1 MTATPAV
8 SVVIATRN
16 RRQLLSESIATV
28 REQTLGDWE
37 LIVVDDASTD
47 DTIRHLGTI
56 DDPRIVTLRQA
67 VHGERS
73 AARNAGLAVARGE
86 FVMFLDDDDLL
97 RPGALDALVR
107 ALRAHPDAVAAS
119 GACRI
124 LQRNGDSV
132 KVYRPAQQ
140 HTRVIWRELLFGWW
154 SNSGQNLYRTATIR
168 DIGGFDHAL
177 VACEDRRLWL
187 DVAWRGPVC
196 LVPTVV
202 MEYRQHDGQHKP
214 PNVDDIRQSVWRDF
228 ISRLPP
234 SDQAE
239 ASRIRR
245 AAELVER
252 AESAR
257 VAGRFGAAFAMHLQA
272 CWLAPHLLRSPLTG
286 RPLWWGLK
294 KSLLRVRAL

>member
-1 MTATPAV
+1 VSATPVV

-16 RRQLLSESIATV
+16 RRHLLSETIATV
-28 REQTLGDWE
+28 QDQTLGDWE

-47 DTIRHLGTI
+47 DTMRHLETM
-56 DDPRIVTLRQA
+56 DDQRVVTLRQE

-73 AARNAGLAVARGE
+73 AARNAGLAAARGE

-97 RPGALDALVR
+97 RPSALDRLVR
-107 ALRAHPDAVAAS
+107 ALRAQPDALAAS

-132 KVYRPAQQ
+132 KVYRPADE

-168 DIGGFDHAL
+168 DIGGFDPAL
-177 VACEDRRLWL
+177 AACEDRRMWL
-187 DVAWRGPVC
+187 AVARRGPVR
-196 LVPTVV
+196 LVPSVV
-202 MEYRQHDGQHKP
+202 MEYRQHDGQSKP
-214 PNVDDIRQSVWRDF
+214 SNVDAIRQSVWRDF
-228 ISRLPP
+228 ITGLPP
-234 SDQAE
+234 ADQRA
-239 ASRIRR
+239 ARRVRR

-257 VAGRFGAAFAMHLQA
+257 VAGRFVTAITLQLQA

-286 RPLWWGLK
+286 RPFWWGLK